1 MSREPGNKGKKYPA
15 EPLARSEVEAL
26 IKTCSKRA
34 PTGVRN
40 AALISLLWRSGLRIS
55 EALSLKPKDIDT
67 ERQSLRVL
75 FGKGQKSRTVGLD
88 SLAAASIGRWL
99 DRRAQLG
106 INGHAPLFCTLKG
119 KTVRANYVRELLPRL
134 ARRAGIEK
142 RVHPHG
148 LRHTFAFE
156 LANERMPIHYIQAAL
171 GHSSL
176 ATTDRYIRHV
186 AAADVVEMMA
196 GRNLETTQNHT
207 GV

>member
-15 EPLARSEVEAL
+15 EPLTRSEVERL
-26 IKTCSKRA
+26 ITVCSKRA
-34 PTGVRN
+34 PTGIRN
-40 AALISLLWRSGLRIS
+40 AALIALLWRTGLRIS
-55 EALSLKPKDIDT
+55 EALSLKPKDIDG

-75 FGKGQKSRTVGLD
+75 NGKGNKARTVGLD

-99 DRRAQLG
+99 DKRAQLG
-106 INGHAPLFCTLKG
+106 INGHSPLFCTLKG
-119 KTVRANYVRELLPRL
+119 KRVRGNYVRELLPRL
-134 ARRAGIEK
+134 AAKAGIEK

-156 LANERMPIHYIQAAL
+156 LANERAPIHVIQAAL

-196 GRNLETTQNHT
+196 DRE
-207 GV
+207 